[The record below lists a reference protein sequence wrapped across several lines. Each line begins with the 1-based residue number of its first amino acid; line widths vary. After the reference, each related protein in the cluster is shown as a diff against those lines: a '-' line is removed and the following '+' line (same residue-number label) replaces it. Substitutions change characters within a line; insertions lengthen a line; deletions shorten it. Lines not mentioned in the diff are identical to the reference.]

1 MTLEEEMKS
10 FCTNVLQKP
19 NDTLE
24 IWSTTSISYKIRSAF
39 SSIEEDIN
47 YLRYEELEAFVKSGK
62 LYTSRRHLLKFKAGY
77 TELQKLAK
85 FYNKA
90 VKKGW
95 LDNSREIDGCSYNYE
110 VADSA
115 NRGSRGTY
123 LNNNFHFAISKT
135 NGTLFTVEGFKKCVS
150 PAYLLKF
157 SRLLRDAETRCKKHP
172 RFKRG

>member
-1 MTLEEEMKS
+1 MTLEEEMNS

-24 IWSTTSISYKIRSAF
+24 IWSTTSISYKIRSSF
-39 SSIEEDIN
+39 NNHGDTN
-47 YLRYEELEAFVKSGK
+47 YLRYERLEELIKSGK
-62 LYTSRRHLLKFKAGY
+62 LYSIPRRLPMFEAGY
-77 TELQKLAK
+77 KELQKLAK

-157 SRLLRDAETRCKKHP
+157 SRLLRDAEIRCKKHP
-172 RFKRG
+172 RFKNG